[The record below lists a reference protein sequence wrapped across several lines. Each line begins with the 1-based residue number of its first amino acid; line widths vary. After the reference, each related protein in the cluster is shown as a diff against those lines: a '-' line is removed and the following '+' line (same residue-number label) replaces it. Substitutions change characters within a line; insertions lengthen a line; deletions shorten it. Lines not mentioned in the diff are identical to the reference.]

1 MKRLRCRT
9 ERTRR
14 EMLGAN
20 ILGVNCSHKIYTSQ
34 LLNAERVSR
43 TEHARVGRTSD
54 VRRREIT
61 NRRDARPESVKS
73 A

>member
-1 MKRLRCRT
+1 
-9 ERTRR
+9 
-14 EMLGAN
+14 MLGAN
-20 ILGVNCSHKIYTSQ
+20 ILGVNCSHKIDASQ
-34 LLNAERVSR
+34 LVNLERVSR

-54 VRRREIT
+54 VRRLEIT